1 MIKKL
6 LALAAIGMMAGC
18 AQPTVKAKTTKYTIS
33 KQYGEASKPLKIAV
47 IEGCEYFV
55 CSNSRGDV
63 LTHKGNC
70 KNPIHKG
77 GNK

>member
-18 AQPTVKAKTTKYTIS
+18 AQPPVKAKTTKYTVQAYS
-33 KQYGEASKPLKIAV
+33 GEASRPLKIAT

-55 CSNSRGDV
+55 CSNSHGDI

-70 KNPIHKG
+70 KNLIDKR
-77 GNK
+77 